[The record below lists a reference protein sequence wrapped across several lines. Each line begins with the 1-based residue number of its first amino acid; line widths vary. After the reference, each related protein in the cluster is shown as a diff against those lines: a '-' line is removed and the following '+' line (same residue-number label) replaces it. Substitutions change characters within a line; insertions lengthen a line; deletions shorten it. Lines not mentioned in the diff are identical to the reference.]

1 MKYIELFAGCGGL
14 SLGLKS
20 VGFKLSFAN
29 ELSPVAS
36 TTYASNLI
44 KKSLK
49 TSLQSIEHCN
59 AKKINKN
66 TIFHGDIHIL
76 LHKIKTNDFNNK
88 LIQDIDLIA
97 GGPPCQGFSMAGLR
111 KETARKNKLPYAFL
125 ELAELVKPKAILI
138 ENVTGILHA
147 FKNEGGKTQTYKE
160 ILKAMSK
167 IGYFSICIKLN
178 SEDFG
183 IAEHR
188 PRVLFIGFRKDI
200 INQKRSKY
208 HEVIHRLFLHPDSND
223 HESPPHYIDLTNS
236 KVKYFLHKPKIKYS
250 NTSKDAIDDLSNQET
265 IESNYVE
272 YVNKALGKHTCHC
285 QKNKYNNHE
294 KRTHNQTTTRRFWL
308 KQILAKDQNLNTVIN
323 QYLQS
328 KITKLSNSDLLKL
341 EKLLLNSNFLKTDE
355 NLTSVLNQL
364 KSKKHSQKV
373 LNPLKPSHTILTIP
387 DDVVHYNTS
396 ENRVLTVREEA
407 RIQSFPDHFIFH
419 GKPTTGGYQREMETP
434 QYTQVGNA
442 VPPLLGHHIGKYIK
456 KVLKVK

>member
-20 VGFKLSFAN
+20 VGFNLSFAN

-36 TTYASNLI
+36 TTYANNLI
-44 KKSLK
+44 NKKLSTSLK
-49 TSLQSIEHCN
+49 SIEKCN
-59 AKKINKN
+59 ATKINKN
-66 TIFHGDIHIL
+66 TIFYGDIHIL
-76 LHKIKTNDFNNK
+76 LEKIKHDKFNNN
-88 LIQDIDLIA
+88 LIQNIDLIA

-111 KETARKNKLPYAFL
+111 KETARKNQLPYAFL
-125 ELAELVKPKAILI
+125 ELAELVQPKSILI

-147 FKNEGGKTQTYKE
+147 FKNEGGITQTYKE

-167 IGYFSICIKLN
+167 IGYYSICIKLN

-188 PRVLFIGFRKDI
+188 PRVIFIGFREDI
-200 INQKRSKY
+200 INENHSKY
-208 HEVIHRLFLHPDSND
+208 HEFVYNEFYKPGRADYEN
-223 HESPPHYIDLTNS
+223 PPQYKDLTNS
-236 KVKYFLHKPKIKYS
+236 EIRYFLQKPRTNYS
-250 NTSKDAIDDLSNQET
+250 NTSKDAIEDLTNPE
-265 IESNYVE
+265 IRESKYVE
-272 YVNKALGKHTCHC
+272 HINTVLGKHIY
-285 QKNKYNNHE
+285 QRADNKYINHE
-294 KRTHNQTTTRRFWL
+294 RRTHNKITTKRFWL
-308 KQILAKDQNLNTVIN
+308 KQIITKDQHLNTIVN

-328 KITKLSNSDLLKL
+328 KIKTISQDDLAQL
-341 EKLLLNSNFLKTDE
+341 EKLLIDNKFYDGKE
-355 NLTSVLNQL
+355 NVITVLNQL

-373 LNPLKPSHTILTIP
+373 LNPEKPSHTILTIP
-387 DDVVHYNTS
+387 DDVVHYSTS

-407 RIQSFPDHFIFH
+407 RIQSFPDNFVFY